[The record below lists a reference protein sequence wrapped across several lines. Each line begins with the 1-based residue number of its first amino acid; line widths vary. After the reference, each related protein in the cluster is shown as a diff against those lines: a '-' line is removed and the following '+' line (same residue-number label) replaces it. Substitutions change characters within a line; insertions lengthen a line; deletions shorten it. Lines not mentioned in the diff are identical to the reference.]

1 MKRFVAFAEDRE
13 EALYADL
20 KHIVNI
26 NSHSGNIPGCHVV
39 LDWFENHF
47 REMGL
52 TEGGQVDGMGERN
65 HLILS
70 NGITTGPRVLIV
82 GHVDTVFPIDHPFQE
97 FERRGENFHGPGVSD
112 MKGGLLVAASALGA
126 LKESGYL
133 ERFHVTVFINSDEEV
148 QSKTSK
154 HLLLD
159 LCTQGFDMALVYEG
173 GRENGNLVKSR
184 KGVGR
189 YFITVEGRAA
199 HAGLNHERGINA
211 IEDLAQKVVEIQKM
225 TDYER
230 GITLNVGRMKG
241 GIGRN
246 TVAPSASAEFDV
258 RIVHP
263 EDAQYVDDRIREI
276 AETPSVPGT
285 TTTVEG
291 GVGRPPWPANPGSE
305 RLASHFLEAAEEL
318 GQAVNAQLTGGGSD
332 GNFTHM
338 AGIPTLDALGPVGG
352 NPHTTDEYIVAKT
365 LVDRV
370 ALTSFG
376 LAQWVDSGME

>member
-20 KHIVNI
+20 EHIVNI

-70 NGITTGPRVLIV
+70 NGVKTGPRVLIV
-82 GHVDTVFPIDHPFQE
+82 GHVDTVFPTDHPFQV

-126 LKESGYL
+126 LKESGHL

-154 HLLLD
+154 QLLLD
-159 LCTQGFDMALVYEG
+159 LCAEGFDMALVYEG

-318 GQAVNAQLTGGGSD
+318 GQEVNAQLTGGGSD

-352 NPHTTDEYIVAKT
+352 NPHTTNEYIVAKT